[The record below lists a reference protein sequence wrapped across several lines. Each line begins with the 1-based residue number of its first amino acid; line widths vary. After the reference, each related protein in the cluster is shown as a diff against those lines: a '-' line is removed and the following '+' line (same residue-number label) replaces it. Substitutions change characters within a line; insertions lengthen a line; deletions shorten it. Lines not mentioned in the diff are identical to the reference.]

1 MCGRFEFNLSDPYMQ
16 SVFKD
21 LQGRHNYELLHS
33 GEIFPTDSVPALVM
47 KNGAVVS
54 EILTWGEWSPEK
66 RKYLFS
72 RPDGKPVFLG
82 GFYKKQSDKKAY
94 IILTKEATAPVSR
107 FHNRIPILI
116 DEANIEDWLGDI
128 DFAFHYVQTDYP
140 SALVFHS

>member
-54 EILTWGEWSPEK
+54 EILTWGYEK
-66 RKYLFS
+66 FNEKGVIINARS
-72 RPDGKPVFLG
+72 ETVTEKP
-82 GFYKKQSDKKAY
+82 
-94 IILTKEATAPVSR
+94 I
-107 FHNRIPILI
+107 
-116 DEANIEDWLGDI
+116 
-128 DFAFHYVQTDYP
+128 
-140 SALVFHS
+140 

>member
-47 KNGAVVS
+47 KNG
-54 EILTWGEWSPEK
+54 
-66 RKYLFS
+66 
-72 RPDGKPVFLG
+72 KPVFLS
-82 GFYKKQSDKKAY
+82 GFYKKQSDKKAF

-128 DFAFHYVQTDYP
+128 DFAFYYVQTDYP